1 VTQVRS
7 NDGIG
12 MTVGERRRPPW
23 LANGLLVLGAWL
35 VVSPLLLG
43 TAQVTAGATSAVT
56 SGLALMVLSG
66 WTRVA
71 RNRVP
76 PMLIALAF
84 GVWLL
89 LAPSMWEFAD
99 GVDAWALVPIP
110 ASDVIEPTRAAIA
123 RAEWNSILAGL
134 LILALAGSVL
144 AAAARRR
151 SGRRPSAGREGW
163 RQVEASDRRR

>member
-7 NDGIG
+7 NGG
-12 MTVGERRRPPW
+12 VEMRVGERRRPSW

-35 VVSPLLLG
+35 VLSPMLLG

-71 RNRVP
+71 HNRVP

-89 LAPSMWEFAD
+89 LAPSIWEFAD
-99 GVDAWALVPIP
+99 GVDGYPLTPISP
-110 ASDVIEPTRAAIA
+110 SEVTEPTRAMVA

-134 LILALAGSVL
+134 LILVLAGSVL

-151 SGRRPSAGREGW
+151 SRRRPSAGRERW
-163 RQVEASDRRR
+163 RQVEAPDRRG

>member
-7 NDGIG
+7 NNGVER
-12 MTVGERRRPPW
+12 TVREHGRPSWPE
-23 LANGLLVLGAWL
+23 NGLLVLGAWL
-35 VVSPLLLG
+35 VVSPVALS
-43 TAQVTAGATSAVT
+43 TPQVTAGKISAVT
-56 SGLALMVLSG
+56 GGLALMVLSG

-76 PMLIALAF
+76 PMLIALSF

-99 GVDAWALVPIP
+99 GVDAWPLVPIP
-110 ASDVIEPTRAAIA
+110 PSDVTEPTRAMVA

-151 SGRRPSAGREGW
+151 SGRRPSAGRERW
-163 RQVEASDRRR
+163 RQVEAPDRRR

>member
-1 VTQVRS
+1 
-7 NDGIG
+7 
-12 MTVGERRRPPW
+12 
-23 LANGLLVLGAWL
+23 
-35 VVSPLLLG
+35 
-43 TAQVTAGATSAVT
+43 
-56 SGLALMVLSG
+56 MVLSG

-76 PMLIALAF
+76 PMLIALSF

-99 GVDAWALVPIP
+99 GVDAWPLVPIP
-110 ASDVIEPTRAAIA
+110 PSDVTEPTRAMVA

-151 SGRRPSAGREGW
+151 SGRRPSAGRERW
-163 RQVEASDRRR
+163 RQVEAPDRRR

>member
-7 NDGIG
+7 NDGVG
-12 MTVGERRRPPW
+12 MTVGERRRPSW

-35 VVSPLLLG
+35 VLSP
-43 TAQVTAGATSAVT
+43 
-56 SGLALMVLSG
+56 
-66 WTRVA
+66 
-71 RNRVP
+71 
-76 PMLIALAF
+76 
-84 GVWLL
+84 LL

-99 GVDAWALVPIP
+99 GVDAYPLTPISP
-110 ASDVIEPTRAAIA
+110 SEVTEPTRAMVA

-151 SGRRPSAGREGW
+151 SRRRPSAGRERW
-163 RQVEASDRRR
+163 RQVEAPDRRG

>member
-1 VTQVRS
+1 MNG

-12 MTVGERRRPPW
+12 ATEHGRRRPPW

-56 SGLALMVLSG
+56 GGLALIVLSG

-99 GVDAWALVPIP
+99 GVDAWPLVPIP
-110 ASDVIEPTRAAIA
+110 PSDVTEPIRAMVA

-151 SGRRPSAGREGW
+151 SGRRPSAGRERW
-163 RQVEASDRRR
+163 RQVEALDRRW